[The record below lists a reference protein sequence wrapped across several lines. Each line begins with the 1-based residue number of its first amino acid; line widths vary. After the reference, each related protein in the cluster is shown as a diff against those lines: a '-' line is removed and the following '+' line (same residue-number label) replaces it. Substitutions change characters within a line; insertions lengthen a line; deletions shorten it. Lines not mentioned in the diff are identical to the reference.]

1 MILHQGA
8 GDMDNRYFP
17 GKHRPETMPFGIG
30 CSFKSRHFGFDFIL
44 VWRMPTPVW
53 PGWQHSRKG
62 GTAGKADNLRA
73 AFCLRGAGYEP
84 HEHV

>member
-17 GKHRPETMPFGIG
+17 GTDLETMPGIG
-30 CSFKSRHFGFDFIL
+30 GSFKSRHFL
-44 VWRMPTPVW
+44 ASTSSWVNAHARLARLAALTT
-53 PGWQHSRKG
+53 RKG

-73 AFCLRGAGYEP
+73 AFFLRGAGYEP

>member
-53 PGWQHSRKG
+53 PGWQHSRQGRVGQLAKL
-62 GTAGKADNLRA
+62 TTCELH
-73 AFCLRGAGYEP
+73 FF
-84 HEHV
+84 